1 MKKTLI
7 RILTGIFLI
16 GLLVLCLHLGDIV
29 FLIIFGGV
37 FLITIKEMDAL
48 IKAMGKEIV
57 ITPAYIFAGFF
68 GIVYYLTSYNLSVVF
83 AFCLLMVAAT
93 MVGQVLLMEDD
104 FSAAAYCLLPF
115 VYPILGECVL
125 VAIYFALPPW
135 MAKTACCAAILCPS
149 AGDTAAYFGGR
160 AFGRTPLAPKI
171 SPKKTVEGAVFSLV
185 GSTLMGV
192 ALYYVQALWAKGGN
206 LGMGFFPLL
215 SLGFICGIAG
225 QFGDLFA
232 SCLKRSADLKDFS
245 ETLPGHGGVLDRL
258 DSILLCAPVVLAF
271 CILALS

>member
-1 MKKTLI
+1 MKKALL
-7 RILTGIFLI
+7 RIVTGVCLI

-29 FLIIFGGV
+29 FLLIFGGA
-37 FLITIKEMDAL
+37 FLITIKEMDGL

-68 GIVYYLTSYNLSVVF
+68 GIVYYLTAYNLSVVCAF
-83 AFCLLMVAAT
+83 ALLMVAAT
-93 MVGQVLLMEDD
+93 MIGQVLLMGDD

-115 VYPILGECVL
+115 AYPILSECAL

-149 AGDTAAYFGGR
+149 VGDMCAYFGGM
-160 AFGRTPLAPKI
+160 ALGKTPLAPKI
-171 SPKKTVEGAVFSLV
+171 SPKKTVEGAVFSLLGAMLAGV
-185 GSTLMGV
+185 G
-192 ALYYVQALWAKGGN
+192 LYYAQRIWTQDR
-206 LGMGFFPLL
+206 GMGLFELL
-215 SLGFICGIAG
+215 SLGFICGVAG

-258 DSILLCAPVVLAF
+258 DSVLLCSPVVLAF

>member
-7 RILTGIFLI
+7 RILTGVFLI

-29 FLIIFGGV
+29 FLLIFGGV
-37 FLITIKEMDAL
+37 YLITIKEMDAL

-83 AFCLLMVAAT
+83 AFGLLMVAAT
-93 MVGQVLLMEDD
+93 MVGQVLLIQDD

-115 VYPILGECVL
+115 VYPILSECVL

-149 AGDTAAYFGGR
+149 VGDMCAYFGGM
-160 AFGRTPLAPKI
+160 AFGKTPLAPKI
-171 SPKKTVEGAVFSLV
+171 SPKKTVEGAAFSLL
-185 GSTLMGV
+185 GSILAGLG
-192 ALYYVQALWAKGGN
+192 LYYAQVIWAPEK
-206 LGMGFFPLL
+206 GMGLCSLL
-215 SLGFICGIAG
+215 SLGFICGGAG

-232 SCLKRSADLKDFS
+232 SCLKRGADMKDFS
-245 ETLPGHGGVLDRL
+245 ETLPGHGGFLDRL
-258 DSILLCAPVVLAF
+258 DSVLLCAPVVLAF
-271 CILALS
+271 CILALLS

>member
-1 MKKTLI
+1 MKKTLV
-7 RILTGIFLI
+7 RIVTGVFLI

-29 FLIIFGGV
+29 FLLIFGGA
-37 FLITIKEMDAL
+37 FLITIKEMDSL
-48 IKAMGKEIV
+48 IKAMGREIV

-68 GIVYYLTSYNLSVVF
+68 GIVYYLTAYNLSVVCAF
-83 AFCLLMVAAT
+83 ALLMVAAT
-93 MVGQVLLMEDD
+93 MVGQVLLMRDD

-115 VYPILGECVL
+115 AYPILSECAL

-149 AGDTAAYFGGR
+149 VGDMCAYFGGR
-160 AFGRTPLAPKI
+160 ALGKTPLAPKI

-185 GSTLMGV
+185 GSTLTGI
-192 ALYYVQALWAKGGN
+192 ALYFAQELWVHGNGLSLLALV
-206 LGMGFFPLL
+206 
-215 SLGFICGIAG
+215 SLGFICGVAG

-245 ETLPGHGGVLDRL
+245 ETLPGHGGFLDRL
-258 DSILLCAPVVLAF
+258 DSVLLCAPVVLAF

>member
-1 MKKTLI
+1 MKKALL
-7 RILTGIFLI
+7 RIVTGVCLI

-29 FLIIFGGV
+29 FLLIFGGA
-37 FLITIKEMDAL
+37 FLITIKEMDGL

-68 GIVYYLTSYNLSVVF
+68 GIVYYLTAYNLSVVCAF
-83 AFCLLMVAAT
+83 ALLMVAAT
-93 MVGQVLLMEDD
+93 MIGQVLLMGDD

-115 VYPILGECVL
+115 AYPILSECAL

-149 AGDTAAYFGGR
+149 VGDICAYFGGM
-160 AFGRTPLAPKI
+160 AFGKTPLAPKI
-171 SPKKTVEGAVFSLV
+171 SPKKTVEGAVFSLLGAMLAGV
-185 GSTLMGV
+185 G
-192 ALYYVQALWAKGGN
+192 LYYAQRIWTLDR
-206 LGMGFFPLL
+206 GMGLFELL
-215 SLGFICGIAG
+215 SLGFICGVAG

-258 DSILLCAPVVLAF
+258 DSVLLCSPVVLAF

>member
-7 RILTGIFLI
+7 RILTGVFLI

-29 FLIIFGGV
+29 FLLIIGGV
-37 FLITIKEMDAL
+37 YLITIKEMDAL

-83 AFCLLMVAAT
+83 AFGLLMVAAT
-93 MVGQVLLMEDD
+93 MVGQVLLIQDD

-115 VYPILGECVL
+115 VYPILSECVL

-149 AGDTAAYFGGR
+149 AGDTFAYFGGM
-160 AFGRTPLAPKI
+160 AFGKTPLAPKI
-171 SPKKTVEGAVFSLV
+171 SPKKTVEGAVFNLI
-185 GSTLMGV
+185 GSTLMGL
-192 ALYYVQALWAKGGN
+192 ALYYAQVIWAPEK
-206 LGMGFFPLL
+206 GMGLFSLL
-215 SLGFICGIAG
+215 SLGFICGVAG

-232 SCLKRSADLKDFS
+232 SCLKRGADMKDFS
-245 ETLPGHGGVLDRL
+245 ETLPGHGGFLDRL
-258 DSILLCAPVVLAF
+258 DSVLLCAPVVLAF
-271 CILALS
+271 CILALLS

>member
-1 MKKTLI
+1 MKKTLV
-7 RILTGIFLI
+7 RIVTGVFLI
-16 GLLVLCLHLGDIV
+16 GILVLCLHLGDIV
-29 FLIIFGGV
+29 FLLIFGGA
-37 FLITIKEMDAL
+37 FLITVKEMDSL

-83 AFCLLMVAAT
+83 AFGLLMVAAT
-93 MVGQVLLMEDD
+93 IVGQVLLMKDD

-115 VYPILGECVL
+115 AYPILSECAL

-135 MAKTACCAAILCPS
+135 MARTACCAAILCPS
-149 AGDTAAYFGGR
+149 MGDSCAYFGGL
-160 AFGRTPLAPKI
+160 AMGKTPLAPQI
-171 SPKKTVEGAVFSLV
+171 SPKKTVEGAVFSLL

-192 ALYYVQALWAKGGN
+192 GLFFAQRLWEPGA
-206 LGMGFFPLL
+206 GMGLFSLM
-215 SLGFICGIAG
+215 SLGFICGVAG

-232 SCLKRSADLKDFS
+232 SCLKRSADVKDFS

-258 DSILLCAPVVLAF
+258 DSVLLCAPVVLAF

>member
-1 MKKTLI
+1 MKKALL
-7 RILTGIFLI
+7 RIVTGVCLI

-29 FLIIFGGV
+29 FLLIFGGA
-37 FLITIKEMDAL
+37 FLITIKEMDGL

-68 GIVYYLTSYNLSVVF
+68 GIVYYLTAYNLSVVCAF
-83 AFCLLMVAAT
+83 ALLMVAAT
-93 MVGQVLLMEDD
+93 MIGQVLLMGDD

-115 VYPILGECVL
+115 AYPILSECAL

-149 AGDTAAYFGGR
+149 VGDMCAYFGGM
-160 AFGRTPLAPKI
+160 ALGKTPLAPKI
-171 SPKKTVEGAVFSLV
+171 SPKKTVEGAVFSLLGAMLAGV
-185 GSTLMGV
+185 G
-192 ALYYVQALWAKGGN
+192 LYYAQRIWTLDR
-206 LGMGFFPLL
+206 GMGLFELL
-215 SLGFICGIAG
+215 SLGFICGVAG

-258 DSILLCAPVVLAF
+258 DSVLLCSPVVLAF

>member
-7 RILTGIFLI
+7 RIVTGAFLV

-29 FLIIFGGV
+29 FLLIFGGA
-37 FLITIKEMDAL
+37 FLITVKEMDSL
-48 IKAMGKEIV
+48 IKAMGREIV

-68 GIVYYLTSYNLSVVF
+68 GIVYYLTAYNLSVVCAF
-83 AFCLLMVAAT
+83 ALLMVAAT
-93 MVGQVLLMEDD
+93 MIGQVLLMGDD

-115 VYPILGECVL
+115 VYPILSECAL

-135 MAKTACCAAILCPS
+135 MARTACCAAILCPS
-149 AGDTAAYFGGR
+149 IGDMCAYFGGM
-160 AFGRTPLAPKI
+160 ALGKTPLAPRI
-171 SPKKTVEGAVFSLV
+171 SPKKTVEGAVFSLL
-185 GSTLMGV
+185 GSILAGIG
-192 ALYYVQALWAKGGN
+192 LYYAQGIWTEGKGMSFFALV
-206 LGMGFFPLL
+206 
-215 SLGFICGIAG
+215 SLGFICGVAG

-232 SCLKRSADLKDFS
+232 SCLKRSVDMKDFS

-258 DSILLCAPVVLAF
+258 DSVLLCAPVVLAF